1 MWGQGHTLA
10 STYWFHSRSGDSLV
24 LPVTRPNPSLLP
36 RLPPLLFE
44 SRANLV
50 VHLRLRQLLSP
61 FALDTSRDLNSFYF
75 PYISRFTTPSCH
87 PPASY
92 ISSNGF
98 SLSFTPLA
106 TPALPSLNR
115 PPTLCSPAPPFSPAR
130 LFRALF
136 LIRHCYQR
144 ASYPWRV
151 FHPPTLGDECLG
163 LREDPLDRERIFEEK
178 HIREGGA
185 NDPR

>member
-1 MWGQGHTLA
+1 MP
-10 STYWFHSRSGDSLV
+10 SRIDSILV
-24 LPVTRPNPSLLP
+24 LETLSSS
-36 RLPPLLFE
+36 PLLVLTPRFFLACLRYSS

-50 VHLRLRQLLSP
+50 VHLRLRQLLLPSP
-61 FALDTSRDLNSFYF
+61 PPLDTSRDLNSFYF

-92 ISSNGF
+92 VSSNGF

-106 TPALPSLNR
+106 TRTTLSQPSSNVMLT
-115 PPTLCSPAPPFSPAR
+115 PPSPAR

-151 FHPPTLGDECLG
+151 FHPPTLGDECLS
-163 LREDPLDRERIFEEK
+163 LREDPLDRERILEEK

-185 NDPR
+185 NDPRKS